1 MSVVDKPGVISRWA
15 NVRNVACMFWSTKI
29 ATLTAGTKVRIIAQT
44 AWTKIVMPGGKV
56 GWVGNDYISESS
68 SWASVPALPKTVEI
82 DTYCDTTNLA
92 RCPYPS
98 AQWATPTWYTRGIPV
113 VNNTT
118 TSTSTNTTTTSATVN
133 LDKLY
138 TIVDGLVVNLINKMN
153 AKYTYDVDKIKY
165 LTNLIAT
172 VDLMTT
178 KLKATYKPVFEYLSQ
193 KLWEELTLLQMWGL
207 LNLE

>member
-1 MSVVDKPGVISRWA
+1 
-15 NVRNVACMFWSTKI
+15 
-29 ATLTAGTKVRIIAQT
+29 
-44 AWTKIVMPGGKV
+44 
-56 GWVGNDYISESS
+56 
-68 SWASVPALPKTVEI
+68 
-82 DTYCDTTNLA
+82 
-92 RCPYPS
+92 
-98 AQWATPTWYTRGIPV
+98 

-193 KLWEELTLLQMWGL
+193 KL
-207 LNLE
+207 